1 MKNIFDFILALIL
14 LILFFIPLIFIA
26 FFVRLDSKGSIFYKS
41 QRAGKNK
48 KTFFMYKFR
57 TMHSGTPEVDTNSLV
72 EPNKYTTGF
81 GRILRK
87 YSIDEFPQLLNVIIG
102 EMSLVG
108 PRPALLSQ
116 TDLIQE
122 RNNLNL
128 NSLKP
133 GITGLAQINGRDKL
147 SIKEKIEFDKTYKDN
162 QSFIFDLKILLKTIS
177 VAWTGKD
184 IKHWKKELQ

>member
-41 QRAGKNK
+41 QRVGKNK

-57 TMHSGTPEVDTNSLV
+57 TMHSGTPEVDTNNLV

-122 RNNLNL
+122 RDSLNL

-162 QSFIFDLKILLKTIS
+162 QSFIFDLKILLKTIN

-184 IKHWKKELQ
+184 IKH